1 MNVVKL
7 EHHLK
12 VLKEKHDL
20 LDREIKEEYSHRQD
34 DTKLK
39 EMKLKKLR
47 LKEEMEDIRKKI
59 A

>member
-20 LDREIKEEYSHRQD
+20 LDREIKEEYSHHQD
-34 DTKLK
+34 DTKIK